1 MGNDPTEIDWSL
13 TSWEGSRRE
22 QLRRWRLLSLR
33 QRLLAL
39 EQMTEIAEMFER
51 MRESH
56 KARAFVR
63 PGTTKVR

>member
-1 MGNDPTEIDWSL
+1 MSQIPNDIDWSL

-39 EQMTEIAEMFER
+39 EQMSEIAECFGR
-51 MRESH
+51 MRES
-56 KARAFVR
+56 R
-63 PGTTKVR
+63 KVRARVPQGKITAR